1 MTTNRR
7 TAQVA
12 DADPIGVADAPGS
25 DVTDADRIDGGI
37 AFLPFLTPVRG
48 HGFAAT
54 PPGDPAPVEPG
65 HAAVLQR
72 EQDNPADTLAVA
84 VWLTG
89 SGTPWRIGY
98 LERAVAARIA
108 PRLDRGLHVDARLA
122 GWWEEPNGRWRRP
135 VVALE
140 PDRIPQRTDAVIEEQ
155 PHSQSRDVGVDR
167 KPLPALDAERPQRSV
182 WSRPPGSRV
191 RRVS

>member
-7 TAQVA
+7 SAQTS
-12 DADPIGVADAPGS
+12 DAC
-25 DVTDADRIDGGI
+25 TIDGSV

-48 HGFAAT
+48 HGYAAP
-54 PPGDPAPVEPG
+54 PPGDPVPLEPG
-65 HAAVLQR
+65 GAAVLQR
-72 EQDNPADTLAVA
+72 EQDNPADALAVA

-108 PRLDRGLHVDARLA
+108 PRLDRGAHVDARLA
-122 GWWEEPNGRWRRP
+122 GWWDEPNGRWQRP

-140 PDRIPQRTDAVIEEQ
+140 PERIPLRTKQEPGADTMSRRDAAE
-155 PHSQSRDVGVDR
+155 
-167 KPLPALDAERPQRSV
+167 LPALAADQSRHSV
-182 WSRPPGSRV
+182 WARPPGSRIRPV
-191 RRVS
+191 R

>member
-7 TAQVA
+7 APQTA
-12 DADPIGVADAPGS
+12 DAGTVDAGVS
-25 DVTDADRIDGGI
+25 
-37 AFLPFLTPVRG
+37 FLPFLTPVRG
-48 HGFAAT
+48 HGYAAA
-54 PPGDPAPVEPG
+54 PPGEPAPLEPG
-65 HAAVLQR
+65 HSAVLQR
-72 EQDNPADTLAVA
+72 EQDNPADSLAVA
-84 VWLTG
+84 VWMTG

-108 PRLDRGLHVDARLA
+108 PRLDRGLHVEARLA
-122 GWWEEPNGRWRRP
+122 GWWDEPNGRWQRP

-140 PDRIPQRTDAVIEEQ
+140 PERIPLAPAPPNDDTVDGQPRTTRT
-155 PHSQSRDVGVDR
+155 SS
-167 KPLPALDAERPQRSV
+167 KALHALAAERPQRSV